1 MLSVRDQTAA
11 GLWNFRGLIKVPPRP
26 GLARDSARES
36 QPVYGRAGE
45 GSAMAEP
52 NVAQKAPFKVDVV
65 AGKAYFWCACG
76 QSKNQPFCD
85 GSHKG
90 STFSPMKY
98 DATES
103 KTVFF
108 CGCKH
113 THGQPFCD
121 GSHKAL

>member
-1 MLSVRDQTAA
+1 MAPVRDQTAA
-11 GLWNFRGLIKVPPRP
+11 GLWNFSGLIKVRPRP
-26 GLARDSARES
+26 GRAGDSPAS
-36 QPVYGRAGE
+36 PVRRAGE

-52 NVAQKAPFKVDVV
+52 NVAQKAPFKVDVE

-90 STFSPMKY
+90 STFAPVKY
-98 DATES
+98 EAPES

-113 THGQPFCD
+113 THGQPLCD
-121 GSHKAL
+121 GSHKGL

>member
-1 MLSVRDQTAA
+1 
-11 GLWNFRGLIKVPPRP
+11 
-26 GLARDSARES
+26 
-36 QPVYGRAGE
+36 
-45 GSAMAEP
+45 MAEP

-76 QSKNQPFCD
+76 MSKNQPFCD

-90 STFSPMKY
+90 SEFSPVKY
-98 DATES
+98 EAAES

-113 THGQPFCD
+113 TGGKPFCD